1 MKLKIIYVRYIV
13 TNTDMTHAN
22 NYQYVKK
29 WRENNRLKYLHVQTL
44 RNVYNQRVKELYRI
58 DPTLFL

>member
-1 MKLKIIYVRYIV
+1 MAHPK
-13 TNTDMTHAN
+13 
-22 NYQYVKK
+22 NYEYVKK
-29 WRENNRLKYLHVQTL
+29 WRQNNRLKYLHVQTL

>member
-1 MKLKIIYVRYIV
+1 
-13 TNTDMTHAN
+13 MTHVN

-29 WRENNRLKYLHVQTL
+29 WREHNPEIKKQRARQYQAKYI
-44 RNVYNQRVKELYRI
+44 LYKTQIQLLLNI

>member
-1 MKLKIIYVRYIV
+1 
-13 TNTDMTHAN
+13 MTHVN

-29 WRENNRLKYLHVQTL
+29 WRQNNPELQRL
-44 RNVYNQRVKELYRI
+44 RNKSYRMKIYYYKQIVKQMMNI